1 MSSSGALSILV
12 VDDEQFFRQ
21 VLGKMLADEGYNV
34 IAEASDGDEAVLKYR
49 EFAPSLVFMDI
60 YMPTKNG
67 IEAIREIISFA
78 PDAKILICSGTGYED
93 DINAA
98 LKAGARGVIFK
109 PFYDEEVL
117 ETVRNVLVA

>member
-1 MSSSGALSILV
+1 MSSSGAISVLI

-21 VLGKMLADEGYNV
+21 VLGKMLADEGYTV

-67 IEAIREIISFA
+67 IEAIRDIIAFA
-78 PDAKILICSGTGYED
+78 PEAKILICSGTGYED

-117 ETVRNVLVA
+117 EIVRKVLAS

>member
-1 MSSSGALSILV
+1 MSPSGAPTVLI

-21 VLGKMLADEGYNV
+21 VLRAMLVNEGYNV
-34 IAEASDGDEAVLKYR
+34 VADASDGDEAVVKFR

-67 IEAIREIISFA
+67 IEAIREIISIDPA
-78 PDAKILICSGTGYED
+78 AKILICSGTGYED
-93 DINAA
+93 DIDAA

-109 PFYDEEVL
+109 PFYDEEVI
-117 ETVRNVLVA
+117 ETVRNVLAC

>member
-1 MSSSGALSILV
+1 MNSSDAVSILI
-12 VDDEQFFRQ
+12 VDDEQFFRL
-21 VLGKMLADEGYNV
+21 VLGKMLANEGYTV
-34 IAEASDGDEAVLKYR
+34 VAEAADGDEAVLKYS
-49 EFAPSLVFMDI
+49 EFKPSLVFMDI

-67 IEAIREIISFA
+67 IEAIRDIISLA

-109 PFYDEEVL
+109 PFFDDEVL
-117 ETVRNVLVA
+117 ETVRNVLAV

>member
-49 EFAPSLVFMDI
+49 EFEPSLVFMDI